1 MGQGFSRMLQS
12 ISNDYLGAGQ
22 GHNTSTPMKTSY
34 GGFQDAESIP
44 SQRSKINRPSS
55 SDRSKLSPKI

>member
-12 ISNDYLGAGQ
+12 ISNDYLGQ

-34 GGFQDAESIP
+34 GGFKDTDSIP
-44 SQRSKINRPSS
+44 SHRAKINRPSS
-55 SDRSKLSPKI
+55 SDRSKHNIIF